1 MPYTKEDL
9 IGLLKQAKL
18 WLTKEDVKKGFPT
31 ISLEQGV
38 KRIDRVIE
46 ILQTEECCK

>member
-1 MPYTKEDL
+1 MCKPEDL

-18 WLTKEDVKKGFPT
+18 WLTQEDVKKGFPT
-31 ISLEQGV
+31 ISLEQAM

-46 ILQTEECCK
+46 LLEECKCPTS

>member
-1 MPYTKEDL
+1 MKQEQKEEL

-18 WLTKEDVKKGFPT
+18 WLTTKDVRKGFPKV
-31 ISLEQGV
+31 SFEQAM

-46 ILQTEECCK
+46 ILEEK